1 MSEISYLYIDGA
13 YLRKLV
19 ESASAKYFAG
29 TYVDIDPH
37 RLTSSF
43 RKSFYYDCL
52 PSRVK
57 GESEEDLDVRLE
69 QSKKF
74 FDLLR
79 GTPGVHVFEGVIR
92 GIKERSR
99 QKQVDVKLAVDMLAH
114 SYRRNMS
121 KATLL
126 AGDLDFKPVIDAI
139 VQDGMYVTLW
149 FDKASASLDLIYAS
163 DAHIEINVWTI
174 YNLTTDEFKKQHAM
188 PKPVHKQRDEQR
200 SISPIAQGKS
210 KKGQALKLYQIN
222 SEFILEAQNLQS
234 RNQVIEIT
242 FHQRDILEEF
252 FRDCY
257 SDFTWDTGCSL

>member
-13 YLRKLV
+13 YLRNLV
-19 ESASAKYFAG
+19 ESTSAKYFAG
-29 TYVDIDPH
+29 AFVDIDPH

-57 GESEEDLDVRLE
+57 GESDEALDVRFT
-69 QSKKF
+69 QRKKF

-79 GTPGVHVFEGVIR
+79 CTPGVHVFEGVIR
-92 GIKERSR
+92 GTQNRSR
-99 QKQVDVKLAVDMLAH
+99 QKQIDVKLAVDMLAH

-126 AGDLDFKPVIDAI
+126 AGDLDFKPVVDAI

-149 FDKASASLDLIYAS
+149 YDKASASLDLIYAS
-163 DAHIEINVWTI
+163 DAQNEINAWTI

-188 PKPVHKQRDEQR
+188 PKPVHKQRDEKR
-200 SISPIAQGKS
+200 SASPVAQEIS
-210 KKGQALKLYQIN
+210 KKGQKLKLFQMN
-222 SEFILEAQNLQS
+222 GEFILETQVAQS
-234 RNQVIEIT
+234 RNDVIEIT

-252 FRDCY
+252 YRDCY
-257 SDFTWDTGCSL
+257 SDFTWDT